1 MNIRLEIGIAS
12 MAFVAGCAGRHAA
25 SSPSATDAHNA
36 ETMNALESTSLDCV
50 EPQQIPN
57 TTLHQPTSPD
67 TPPERVVTRD
77 SIEVFPHVRLDR
89 ESRTVDF
96 DAVVPPR
103 AFAVL
108 YLEQVVCTRGTRD
121 HEVLAITDAKP
132 SEIQA
137 AIMMLGLEPGSPGSW
152 EWKDKK
158 LIPIPPKGPAL
169 DVTFVV
175 DRDGTK
181 HEESPLDWI
190 TLETTGKTLR
200 QTLGAS
206 SRGAFVLAG
215 SGFVVRGPGL
225 PEEYEAD
232 GSGTLI
238 GLTTFGTETIAF
250 RNMHSPETSVE
261 APVFVLREDATPPGG
276 TPVVVR
282 IRPAE

>member
-1 MNIRLEIGIAS
+1 MLPFAILTS
-12 MAFVAGCAGRHAA
+12 SVLLLGCHGRITVTPHEPE
-25 SSPSATDAHNA
+25 SSHDSILPRHTATQSTESTAPTPSTDRPSATNPA
-36 ETMNALESTSLDCV
+36 
-50 EPQQIPN
+50 
-57 TTLHQPTSPD
+57 
-67 TPPERVVTRD
+67 TPPRTTPTGP
-77 SIEVFPHVRLDR
+77 IEVFPHIRLDR
-89 ESRTVDF
+89 DARTVDF

-103 AFAVL
+103 AFAVV

-169 DVTFVV
+169 DVTFVI
-175 DRDGTK
+175 DRNGTTR
-181 HEESPLDWI
+181 EESPLDWI

-200 QTLGAS
+200 ETLGES

-276 TPVVVR
+276 TPIVVR

>member
-1 MNIRLEIGIAS
+1 MTIRLAIG
-12 MAFVAGCAGRHAA
+12 FVTLMLLAGCAGRHAA
-25 SSPSATDAHNA
+25 SAS
-36 ETMNALESTSLDCV
+36 STTVGDNTEAMSTNGSTASDLV
-50 EPQQIPN
+50 EPPQIPE
-57 TTLHQPTSPD
+57 TRHHQAAPPD
-67 TPPERVVTRD
+67 EPPAHVVARGP
-77 SIEVFPHVRLDR
+77 IEVFPHIRLDR
-89 ESRTVDF
+89 EARTVDF

-103 AFAVL
+103 AFAIV

-137 AIMMLGLEPGSPGSW
+137 ASMMLGLEPGSPGSW

-158 LIPIPPKGPAL
+158 LIPIPPIGPAL

-175 DRDGTK
+175 DRNGTTR
-181 HEESPLDWI
+181 EETPLDWI
-190 TLETTGKTLR
+190 TIETTGKTLR
-200 QTLGAS
+200 ETLGES

-250 RNMHSPETSVE
+250 RNMHSPESSVE

-276 TPVVVR
+276 TPIVVR